1 VSLAVYR
8 QEHLVELPMPPVSHS
23 FMTDIDAA
31 FVEHIFHIAKRQRE
45 MNAQHQRQAN
55 NFATRLK

>member
-1 VSLAVYR
+1 
-8 QEHLVELPMPPVSHS
+8 MPPVSHS